1 MKRKQRFFK
10 LSAIVGCILLGV
22 GIVMGSA
29 GFVAMGCDL
38 DAFTYPRVEANPQSG
53 ESASSESG
61 DAVQINGQE
70 ISHVPADTVDSL
82 EIHASVGN
90 VTVERTAGSQEV
102 EIILTENVYQATVE
116 EGLLVVRPLK
126 SAGGQNGWNWYQLLN
141 LHSNRDWDVTIRVPE
156 KLLDSVFVET
166 DMGIVDLSDLQAG
179 SVTVQ
184 GDMGDVTLDN
194 VSASESMT
202 VTQSMGR
209 VTLGNCQGGSLTLE
223 NDMGGTQVFQCRFE
237 SGNLQG
243 SYGSCDV
250 DESSFDALAVVT
262 DMGDIHL
269 TRSEAAGTAVCQ
281 AAQGSVFL
289 ERFASPDI
297 TLISDMGEVSGTILG
312 DQADYQIA
320 VDTDMGSSNLADQM
334 TGGPNTLEVTTNM
347 GNIELTFEE

>member
-1 MKRKQRFFK
+1 MKRKQRFLK
-10 LSAIVGCILLGV
+10 SSALVGCILLGA
-22 GIVMGSA
+22 GILLCGA
-29 GFVAMGCDL
+29 GFVGMGCNL
-38 DAFTYPRVEANPQSG
+38 NTFTYPRVEANPQSG

-61 DAVQINGQE
+61 DAVPINGQE

-82 EIHASVGN
+82 EIHASMGN

-166 DMGIVDLSDLQAG
+166 SMGTVDLSDLQAG

-209 VTLGNCQGGSLTLE
+209 VTMENCQGGTLLLE
-223 NDMGGTQVFQCRFE
+223 NDMGDTDVANGSFTEGQITAS
-237 SGNLQG
+237 SGSVGVADSDFTALT
-243 SYGSCDV
+243 V
-250 DESSFDALAVVT
+250 DN
-262 DMGDIHL
+262 DMGDVTL
-269 TRSEAAGTAVCQ
+269 VSTQVSGAASCTVNM
-281 AAQGSVFL
+281 GSIDL
-289 ERFASPDI
+289 DAFASPDI
-297 TLISDMGEVSGTILG
+297 TLSADSGNVTGTIAG
-312 DQADYQIA
+312 RQEEYQIA

-347 GNIELTFEE
+347 GNIELAFEE

>member
-1 MKRKQRFFK
+1 MKRKQRFLK
-10 LSAIVGCILLGV
+10 SSALVGCILLGV

-38 DAFTYPRVEANPQSG
+38 DAFTYPRGGEPVAVSSFVVE
-53 ESASSESG
+53 
-61 DAVQINGQE
+61 DAV
-70 ISHVPADTVDSL
+70 DSI
-82 EIHASVGN
+82 EIHASMGDVKI
-90 VTVERTAGSQEV
+90 ERASAANPEDV

-166 DMGIVDLSDLQAG
+166 DMGTVDLSDLEAA

-202 VTQSMGR
+202 VTQSMER
-209 VTLGNCQGGSLTLE
+209 VTLGNCQGGTLLLE
-223 NDMGGTQVFQCRFE
+223 NDMGDTDVA
-237 SGNLQG
+237 SGSFTEGQITASSG
-243 SYGSCDV
+243 SVGVADSD
-250 DESSFDALAVVT
+250 FTALAVDN
-262 DMGDIHL
+262 DMGDVTL
-269 TRSEAAGTAVCQ
+269 VSTQVSGAASCTVNM
-281 AAQGSVFL
+281 GSIDL
-289 ERFASPDI
+289 DAFASPDI
-297 TLISDMGEVSGTILG
+297 TLSADFGNVTGTIAG
-312 DQADYQIA
+312 RQEEYQIT

>member
-10 LSAIVGCILLGV
+10 LSALVGCILLGV
-22 GIVMGSA
+22 GIVMGGA

-38 DAFTYPRVEANPQSG
+38 DAFTYPRGGEPVAVSSFVVE
-53 ESASSESG
+53 
-61 DAVQINGQE
+61 DAV
-70 ISHVPADTVDSL
+70 DSI
-82 EIHASVGN
+82 EIHASMGDVKI
-90 VTVERTAGSQEV
+90 ERASAANPEDV

-166 DMGIVDLSDLQAG
+166 DMGTVDLSDLEAA

-209 VTLGNCQGGSLTLE
+209 VTMENCQGGSLTLE

-297 TLISDMGEVSGTILG
+297 TLISDMGEVSGTIAG
-312 DQADYQIA
+312 RQEEYQIA

-347 GNIELTFEE
+347 GNIELAFEE

>member
-1 MKRKQRFFK
+1 MKRKQRFLK
-10 LSAIVGCILLGV
+10 SSALVGCILLGV

-38 DAFTYPRVEANPQSG
+38 DAFTYPRGGEPVAVSSFVVE
-53 ESASSESG
+53 
-61 DAVQINGQE
+61 DAV
-70 ISHVPADTVDSL
+70 DSI
-82 EIHASVGN
+82 EIHASMGDVKI
-90 VTVERTAGSQEV
+90 ERASAANPEDV
-102 EIILTENVYQATVE
+102 EIILAEKVYQATVE

-166 DMGIVDLSDLQAG
+166 DMGTVDLSDLEAA

-297 TLISDMGEVSGTILG
+297 TLSADSGNVTGTIAG
-312 DQADYQIA
+312 RQEEYQIA

-347 GNIELTFEE
+347 GNIELAFEE

>member
-1 MKRKQRFFK
+1 MKRKQRFLK
-10 LSAIVGCILLGV
+10 SSALVGCILLGV

-38 DAFTYPRVEANPQSG
+38 DAFTYPRGGEPVAVSSFVVE
-53 ESASSESG
+53 
-61 DAVQINGQE
+61 DAV
-70 ISHVPADTVDSL
+70 DSI
-82 EIHASVGN
+82 EIHASMGDVKI
-90 VTVERTAGSQEV
+90 ERASAANPEDV

-166 DMGIVDLSDLQAG
+166 DMGTVDLSDLQAG

-209 VTLGNCQGGSLTLE
+209 VTMENCQGGTLLLE
-223 NDMGGTQVFQCRFE
+223 NDMGDTDVASGRFTEGQITSSSGSVEVADSDFTALTVDNDMGNVNLTSTQV
-237 SGNLQG
+237 SGAT
-243 SYGSCDV
+243 SCTVNMGNIDL
-250 DESSFDALAVVT
+250 DA
-262 DMGDIHL
+262 
-269 TRSEAAGTAVCQ
+269 
-281 AAQGSVFL
+281 
-289 ERFASPDI
+289 FASPDI
-297 TLISDMGEVSGTILG
+297 TLTADSGNVTGTLAG
-312 DQADYQIA
+312 RQEDYQIT
-320 VDTDMGSSNLADQM
+320 VDTDMGNSTLKDQL
-334 TGGPNTLEVTTNM
+334 GDGPNVLRVTTDM
-347 GNIELTFEE
+347 GNIELSFEE

>member
-38 DAFTYPRVEANPQSG
+38 DAFTYPRGG
-53 ESASSESG
+53 ESAAVSSFVVE
-61 DAVQINGQE
+61 DAV
-70 ISHVPADTVDSL
+70 DSI
-82 EIHASVGN
+82 EIHASMGDVKIERASAAN
-90 VTVERTAGSQEV
+90 PEDVEVVLAK
-102 EIILTENVYQATVE
+102 NVYQVVVQH
-116 EGLLVVRPLK
+116 GLLLVMPQD
-126 SAGGQNGWNWYQLLN
+126 SYTATGQGGWNWYQLLN

-166 DMGIVDLSDLQAG
+166 SMGTVDLSDLEAA
-179 SVTVQ
+179 SVTIQ

-209 VTLGNCQGGSLTLE
+209 VTMENCQGGTLLLE
-223 NDMGGTQVFQCRFE
+223 NDMGDTDVANGSFTEGQITAS
-237 SGNLQG
+237 SGSVG
-243 SYGSCDV
+243 VADSD
-250 DESSFDALAVVT
+250 FTALAVDN
-262 DMGDIHL
+262 DMGDVTL
-269 TRSEAAGTAVCQ
+269 VSTQVSGAASCSVNM
-281 AAQGSVFL
+281 GSIDL
-289 ERFASPDI
+289 DAFASPDI
-297 TLISDMGEVSGTILG
+297 TLSADSGNVTGTIAG
-312 DQADYQIA
+312 RQEEYQIA

>member
-1 MKRKQRFFK
+1 MKRKQRFLK
-10 LSAIVGCILLGV
+10 SSALVGCILLGV

-82 EIHASVGN
+82 EIHASMGN

-126 SAGGQNGWNWYQLLN
+126 SAGGQNGWNWYQLLH

-166 DMGIVDLSDLQAG
+166 DMGTVDLSDLEAA

-209 VTLGNCQGGSLTLE
+209 VTMENCQGGTLLLE
-223 NDMGGTQVFQCRFE
+223 NDMGDTDVANGSFTEGQITASSGSVGVAGSDFTALTVDNDMGNVNLTSTQV
-237 SGNLQG
+237 SGAT
-243 SYGSCDV
+243 SCTVNMGNIDL
-250 DESSFDALAVVT
+250 DA
-262 DMGDIHL
+262 
-269 TRSEAAGTAVCQ
+269 
-281 AAQGSVFL
+281 
-289 ERFASPDI
+289 FASPDI
-297 TLISDMGEVSGTILG
+297 TLTADSGNVTGTLAG
-312 DQADYQIA
+312 RQEDYQIT
-320 VDTDMGSSNLADQM
+320 VDTDMGNSTLKDQL
-334 TGGPNTLEVTTNM
+334 GDGPNILRVTTDM
-347 GNIELTFEE
+347 GNIELSFEE

>member
-10 LSAIVGCILLGV
+10 LSALVGCILLGV

-38 DAFTYPRVEANPQSG
+38 DAFTYPRGGEPVAVSSFVVE
-53 ESASSESG
+53 
-61 DAVQINGQE
+61 DAV
-70 ISHVPADTVDSL
+70 DSI
-82 EIHASVGN
+82 EIHASMGDVKI
-90 VTVERTAGSQEV
+90 ERASAANPEDV
-102 EIILTENVYQATVE
+102 EIILAEKVYEVVVQH
-116 EGLLVVRPLK
+116 GLLLVMPQD
-126 SAGGQNGWNWYQLLN
+126 SYTATGQGGWNWYQLLN

-166 DMGIVDLSDLQAG
+166 SMGTVDLSDLEAG

-262 DMGDIHL
+262 DMGDVTL
-269 TRSEAAGTAVCQ
+269 VSTQVSGAASCSVNM
-281 AAQGSVFL
+281 GSIDL
-289 ERFASPDI
+289 DAFASPDI
-297 TLISDMGEVSGTILG
+297 TLSADSGNVTGTIAG
-312 DQADYQIA
+312 RQEEYQIA

-334 TGGPNTLEVTTNM
+334 TGGPNTLEATTNM
-347 GNIELTFEE
+347 GNIELAFEE

>member
-1 MKRKQRFFK
+1 MKRKQRFLK
-10 LSAIVGCILLGV
+10 SSALVGCILLGV

-38 DAFTYPRVEANPQSG
+38 DAFTYPRGGEPVAVSSFVVE
-53 ESASSESG
+53 
-61 DAVQINGQE
+61 DAV
-70 ISHVPADTVDSL
+70 DSI
-82 EIHASVGN
+82 EIHASMGDVKI
-90 VTVERTAGSQEV
+90 ERASAANPEDV

-166 DMGIVDLSDLQAG
+166 SMGTVDLSDLEAA

-209 VTLGNCQGGSLTLE
+209 VTMENCQGGSLTLE

-347 GNIELTFEE
+347 GNIELAFEE

>member
-10 LSAIVGCILLGV
+10 LSAIVGCILLGA

-38 DAFTYPRVEANPQSG
+38 DAFTYPRGGEPVAVSSFVVE
-53 ESASSESG
+53 
-61 DAVQINGQE
+61 DAV
-70 ISHVPADTVDSL
+70 DSI
-82 EIHASVGN
+82 EIHASMGDVKI
-90 VTVERTAGSQEV
+90 ERASAANPEDV

-141 LHSNRDWDVTIRVPE
+141 FNSGGDWDVTIRVPE

-166 DMGIVDLSDLQAG
+166 SMGIVDLSDLEAA

-209 VTLGNCQGGSLTLE
+209 VTMENCQGGTLLLE
-223 NDMGGTQVFQCRFE
+223 NDMGDTDVANGSFTEGQITAS
-237 SGNLQG
+237 SGSVGVAG
-243 SYGSCDV
+243 SD
-250 DESSFDALAVVT
+250 FTALAVDN
-262 DMGDIHL
+262 DMGDVTL
-269 TRSEAAGTAVCQ
+269 VSTQVSGAASCSVNM
-281 AAQGSVFL
+281 GSIDL
-289 ERFASPDI
+289 DAFASPDI
-297 TLISDMGEVSGTILG
+297 TLSADSGNVTGTILG
-312 DQADYQIA
+312 DQADYQIT

-347 GNIELTFEE
+347 GNIELAFEE

>member
-38 DAFTYPRVEANPQSG
+38 DAFTYPRGG
-53 ESASSESG
+53 EPVAVSSFVME
-61 DAVQINGQE
+61 DAV
-70 ISHVPADTVDSL
+70 DSI
-82 EIHASVGN
+82 EIHASMGDVKIERASAAN
-90 VTVERTAGSQEV
+90 PEDVEVVLAK
-102 EIILTENVYQATVE
+102 NVYQVVVQH
-116 EGLLVVRPLK
+116 GLLLVMPQD
-126 SAGGQNGWNWYQLLN
+126 SYTATGQGGWNWYQLLN

-166 DMGIVDLSDLQAG
+166 DMGTVDL
-179 SVTVQ
+179 
-184 GDMGDVTLDN
+184 
-194 VSASESMT
+194 SASESMT

-297 TLISDMGEVSGTILG
+297 TLSADSGNVTGTILG
-312 DQADYQIA
+312 DQADYQIT

-334 TGGPNTLEVTTNM
+334 TGGPNTLEVTTDM
-347 GNIELTFEE
+347 GNIELAFEE